1 MEFIK
6 IQRLFLRYILYGE
19 YHPSLDK
26 LIKSNI
32 INPMD
37 RLNIY
42 RNNTF
47 ISLQECLKSTFP
59 VSQQILGEKFFTQ
72 AAKKYIVDFP
82 PTNGCLT
89 FYGESFSKFLSSL
102 IEIKDWPYIIDVA
115 SFEYAMQQS
124 FYAEDYPVLTAEDLS
139 LIPAEKYGDLVLN
152 FQPSLQLIQSFY
164 PIDDIWSIHND
175 HSIEQMVELKI
186 IKAKNPE
193 NYLVY
198 RLNNTVYFEKIDQDE
213 ADFIQHL
220 KQGMPFE
227 KAFSVISTIYP
238 NFNLTKTIQRLIQFQ
253 VLTSYNT

>member
-1 MEFIK
+1 MELIK
-6 IQRLFLRYILYGE
+6 IQQLFLRYILHGE

-26 LIKSNI
+26 LIKGNI

-37 RLNIY
+37 SLNIY

-72 AAKKYIVDFP
+72 ATKKYIVDFP

-89 FYGESFSKFLSSL
+89 FYGESFSRFLSSL
-102 IEIKDWPYIIDVA
+102 IEIKNLPYIIDVA
-115 SFEYAMQQS
+115 SFEYAMHQS
-124 FYAEDYPVLTAEDLS
+124 FYAEDYPVLTAEDLT

-152 FQPSLQLIQSFY
+152 FQPSFQFVQSFY
-164 PIDDIWSIHND
+164 PIDYIWSIHND

-186 IKAKNPE
+186 IKSNNLE

-198 RLNNTVYFEKIDQDE
+198 RLNNTVYFQKIDQDE
-213 ADFIQHL
+213 AGFIQHL
-220 KQGMPFE
+220 KEGMTFE
-227 KAFSVISTIYP
+227 KAFSLIYTIYP